1 MLDRYVNFRVTPSL
15 EIKATRAPLE
25 FHHRLPGYSP
35 SPLVNA
41 KQLATELGIGKLWI
55 KDESLRFGLPA
66 YKVLGGS
73 WATYKTLE
81 SLLLNLT
88 GGRFKP
94 WQTLEE
100 LAVQLEPLRPLTLI
114 APTDGNHGR
123 GIARMA
129 KLLKLECRIYVPKVM
144 VEARRQAIRDEG
156 AEVVVIDGTYD
167 DAVARTIADSNDKNI
182 IVSDFAWE
190 GYEQTPRWVLE
201 GYSSIFW
208 EIDEELSRLGET
220 PPDVI
225 FVQVGCG
232 AFAASVVQHYRRA
245 DLKQPSKIVSV
256 EPDAAPCVIESI
268 RTDKLLT
275 VKEDDSIMAG
285 LICGTPSLVA
295 YPLLEAGVDLF
306 MTVTDDDAK
315 EAMRLCAKENIVSG
329 ESGAA
334 GLAGLYALLNS
345 PQAVQWR
352 EQLGLHKDSSVLV
365 FSTEGATDPLA
376 YESIV
381 GQIKN
386 DQQQTQ
392 SAG

>member
-1 MLDRYVNFRVTPSL
+1 MSVLPNAKVKPTLD
-15 EIKATRAPLE
+15 IKATKEPLE
-25 FHHRLPGYSP
+25 FHRRLPGYQA
-35 SPLVNA
+35 SPLVDA
-41 KQLATELGIGKLWI
+41 KELANSFGIGKLWI
-55 KDESLRFGLPA
+55 KDESLRLGLPA

-81 SLLLNLT
+81 SLL
-88 GGRFKP
+88 GGFKP
-94 WQTLEE
+94 WTTLEE
-100 LAVQLEPLRPLTLI
+100 LSAQLEPLRPLTLI

-129 KLLKLECRIYVPKVM
+129 SLLNIQARIYVPKVM

-167 DAVARTIADSNDKNI
+167 DAVVRTIADSNDRNI

-208 EIDEELSRLGET
+208 EIDDELTRLGESA
-220 PPDVI
+220 PDVI

-245 DLKQPSKIVSV
+245 ELKQPSKIVSV

-268 RTDKLLT
+268 RADKLLT
-275 VKEDDSIMAG
+275 VKEDESIMAG

-295 YPLLEAGVDLF
+295 YPLLEDGVDLF

-315 EAMRLCAKENIVSG
+315 AAMRLCAKENIISG

-334 GLAGLYALLNS
+334 GLAGLYALLKS
-345 PQAVQWR
+345 SQASQWLKK
-352 EQLGLHKDSSVLV
+352 LGLHKDSSVLV
-365 FSTEGATDPLA
+365 FSTEGATDPTA
-376 YESIV
+376 YEAIV
-381 GQIKN
+381 
-386 DQQQTQ
+386 QQHIGVAPAI
-392 SAG
+392 SHR

>member
-1 MLDRYVNFRVTPSL
+1 MSDIFLNPRVSPSL
-15 EIKATRAPLE
+15 EVKATREPLE
-25 FHHRLPGYSP
+25 FHRRLPGYSP
-35 SPLVNA
+35 APLVNA
-41 KQLATELGIGKLWI
+41 KQLATNLGIGKLWI

-81 SLLLNLT
+81 SLL
-88 GGRFKP
+88 GGFKP
-94 WQTLEE
+94 WQTLEQ
-100 LAVQLEPLRPLTLI
+100 LSAQLEHLRPLTLI

-156 AEVVVIDGTYD
+156 AEVIVIDGTYD
-167 DAVARTIADSNDKNI
+167 DAVKRTIADSNDRNI

-245 DLKQPSKIVSV
+245 ELKQPSKMISV
-256 EPDAAPCVIESI
+256 EPTAAPCVIESI
-268 RTDKLLT
+268 RADKLLT
-275 VKEDDSIMAG
+275 VQEDDSIMAG
-285 LICGTPSLVA
+285 LICGTPSLLA
-295 YPLLEAGVDLF
+295 YPLLESGIDLF
-306 MTVTDDDAK
+306 MTVTDDAAK
-315 EAMRLCAKENIVSG
+315 EAMRFCAKENIVSG

-334 GLAGLYALLNS
+334 GLAGLYALLNN
-345 PQAVQWR
+345 PQAAQSR
-352 EQLGLHKDSSVLV
+352 DQLGLHEDSSVLV
-365 FSTEGATDPLA
+365 FSTEGATDPTSYKA
-376 YESIV
+376 IV
-381 GQIKN
+381 SHSGNRQPFQRI
-386 DQQQTQ
+386 
-392 SAG
+392 